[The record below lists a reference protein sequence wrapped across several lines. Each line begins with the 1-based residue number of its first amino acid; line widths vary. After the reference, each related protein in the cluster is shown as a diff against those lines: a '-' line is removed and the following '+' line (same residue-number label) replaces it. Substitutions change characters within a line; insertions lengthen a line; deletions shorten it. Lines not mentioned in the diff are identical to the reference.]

1 MSTSLFPD
9 FSEERLA
16 AFIDGMLSPEEMA
29 SFEKDIAENPIMR
42 DILTDVQLELQ
53 EIGSTAMDDF
63 SGFRPEE
70 TIGQIISI
78 LDSSSI
84 FTNPEVVS
92 LNEMNIPVPLY
103 DDDYCLDTGDLS
115 DKSQNDTNLN
125 GFSEDNNKDTND
137 DLGY

>member
-1 MSTSLFPD
+1 MSSSLFPD

-16 AFIDGMLSPEEMA
+16 AFIDGMLCPEEMA

-42 DILTDVQLELQ
+42 DILTDVQLESQ

-63 SGFRPEE
+63 SGFRPQE

-78 LDSSSI
+78 FGSSSI
-84 FTNPEVVS
+84 FTNPEVFS
-92 LNEMNIPVPLY
+92 LNEMNLPGPLY